1 MENTAPLKRNRGQV
15 FTSPEF
21 ENKRQCNLSLDSE
34 TSSDSIDDLHIDTPS
49 MASHSNLS
57 IQNVSGPDKFVSE
70 LLNALQNPDV
80 LKAIGMAV
88 ATAIIPIIRTEIKD
102 IMDKTRKL
110 EDEVNLLKEKMVE
123 RDSVID
129 DLIDRV
135 DRGEQHSRMN
145 NLRIMGIQENKGEH
159 TDQLVINLAKS
170 LDVNISIEDIDIS
183 HRVPRYPPEPQ
194 GTARPVIV
202 RFVNNAP
209 HRQMIAN
216 RFK

>member
-1 MENTAPLKRNRGQV
+1 MT
-15 FTSPEF
+15 
-21 ENKRQCNLSLDSE
+21 
-34 TSSDSIDDLHIDTPS
+34 
-49 MASHSNLS
+49 
-57 IQNVSGPDKFVSE
+57 
-70 LLNALQNPDV
+70 
-80 LKAIGMAV
+80 V

-102 IMDKTRKL
+102 IKDKTRKL

-159 TDQLVINLAKS
+159 TDQLVINLAKR

-183 HRVPRYPPEPQ
+183 HILPKYPPV
-194 GTARPVIV
+194 PVFIKELLKV
-202 RFVNNAP
+202 SYCYILIIKN
-209 HRQMIAN
+209 
-216 RFK
+216 